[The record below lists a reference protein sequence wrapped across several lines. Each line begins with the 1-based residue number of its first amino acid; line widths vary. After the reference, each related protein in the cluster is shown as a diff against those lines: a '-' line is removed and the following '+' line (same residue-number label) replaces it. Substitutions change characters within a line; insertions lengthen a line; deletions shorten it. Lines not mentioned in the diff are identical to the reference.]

1 MSEISIQRKRRRPVI
16 IIGLLFLITVILGGY
31 LFMGR
36 QYSPVDPNDK
46 QPIDVIIPASSSA
59 RDIAVLLDDKDL
71 IRNQA
76 AFLSYCRKNQLDS
89 QLKAGHYRFSRSQSV
104 ADIAG
109 YIARG
114 SVVTLTITI
123 PEGYTVKQ
131 IGDLFI
137 KQGLFERSEWDSA
150 LQAEYSFSFLDD
162 SSSEVNNKLE
172 GFLYPETYVVPEDI
186 TAQEMIQHML
196 STFDSVW
203 NKKYAAL
210 ADQQGLTVQ
219 EVVTMASL
227 VEREAQVGSE
237 RSVISGVIHNRLDI
251 GMPLQID
258 AAIQYCLP
266 DHKEVLTYA
275 DLEVDSPYNTYKNT
289 GLPPGP
295 IANPGQ
301 ASMEAALKP
310 DQHDYLYYVAKGDG
324 SHQFSRTHEEHIA
337 AKQRY
342 IN

>member
-1 MSEISIQRKRRRPVI
+1 MSEISIQRKKYRPVI
-16 IIGLLFLITVILGGY
+16 IIGVLFLATVILSGY

-59 RDIAVLLDDKDL
+59 RDIAELLESKDL
-71 IRNQA
+71 IRNQT

-104 ADIAG
+104 AEIAG
-109 YIARG
+109 DIARG

-162 SSSEVNNKLE
+162 SSPQVISKLE

-186 TAQEMIQHML
+186 TAQELIRHML
-196 STFDSVW
+196 STFDAVW
-203 NKKYAAL
+203 NQEYAAL

-219 EVVTMASL
+219 DVVTMASL
-227 VEREAQVGSE
+227 IEREAQVGSE

-258 AAIQYCLP
+258 ASIQYCLP

-275 DLEVDSPYNTYKNT
+275 DLRVDSPYNTYKNT

-301 ASMEAALKP
+301 ASIEAALKP

-324 SHQFSRTHEEHIA
+324 SHHFSRTHEEHIA